1 MLASL
6 SWRENQAKKPENPC
20 KICLVCWLSVAIREK
35 VWYTPWKSL
44 PRESKIY
51 EEESRVDPF
60 IMDLDSASIG
70 MLAALIILVAFSA
83 YFSATETAFTSLN
96 RIRLKARADDGN
108 LRAART
114 LKLAEDYDKLLSTIL
129 IGNNVVN
136 ITATTV
142 ATVLCTRWFHQYG
155 PTVSTVALTVIIL
168 IFGEISPKSL
178 AKENAE
184 RWALFATPLLRGLM
198 VLLTPANFL
207 FSQWKLLLGRLFRK
221 KDDEGITEEEL
232 VGMVDQAE
240 TEGGLDSHE
249 SDLIRNAIE
258 FNDMEVSEILTP
270 RVDLTAIEEDDSM
283 EALAALF
290 AESGFSRIPVYHET
304 IDNIVGV
311 IHEKD
316 FYAARYRGETMIR
329 QLKTPVF
336 YTTGNTKISE
346 LLRILQKNK
355 AHMAVVVDE
364 YGGTQG
370 IATLEDILEELVG
383 EIWDE
388 HDEVIETFRKQ
399 PDGSYLIACSANLDD
414 LYDLFQV
421 KGTCDAATVSG
432 WVMEQVGR
440 VPEEG
445 DHFQAEGLDVIV
457 TRVEHRRVI
466 EIQVRVLPEEEP
478 ETK

>member
-1 MLASL
+1 
-6 SWRENQAKKPENPC
+6 
-20 KICLVCWLSVAIREK
+20 
-35 VWYTPWKSL
+35 
-44 PRESKIY
+44 
-51 EEESRVDPF
+51 
-60 IMDLDSASIG
+60 MDLDSASIG

-136 ITATTV
+136 ISATTV

-184 RWALFATPLLRGLM
+184 RWALFATPLLRILM
-198 VLLTPANFL
+198 VLFTPANFL
-207 FSQWKLLLGRLFRK
+207 FGQWKLLLGRLFRK

-304 IDNIVGV
+304 IEGV

-316 FYAARYRGETMIR
+316 FYAARYRGETMLR

-370 IATLEDILEELVG
+370 IATLEDILEGLVG

-388 HDEVIETFRKQ
+388 HDEVIET
-399 PDGSYLIACSANLDD
+399 DGSYLIACSANLDD

-421 KGTCDAATVSG
+421 KGSCDAATVSG

-445 DHFQAEGLDVIV
+445 DHFQAEGLDVTV
-457 TRVEHRRVI
+457 TRVEHRRVL
-466 EIQVRVLPEEEP
+466 EIRVEVLPEE
-478 ETK
+478 TDNRK